1 MHWNLESTRCLL
13 AGLFQRQKEGPVVI
27 HTVEADSEVLYPNYQ
42 SCQNLRQRI
51 RGRKEAATLQPQISE
66 DLKEVKE
73 GMGLNSSIEVDFF
86 ILLDNM
92 AANRYTASRAA
103 PPCRDSPRWLSRGPW
118 TRPCTSYSGKTG
130 EWPVQ
135 LLAQSHAWSDLRV
148 CGKEALQACSH
159 HLLAPPWPGRQ
170 SPCSTAF
177 PGPYASDPGW

>member
-13 AGLFQRQKEGPVVI
+13 AGLFQCQKEGPVVI

-51 RGRKEAATLQPQISE
+51 RGRKEAATSQPQISE

-73 GMGLNSSIEVDFF
+73 GMGLDSSIEVDFF

-130 EWPVQ
+130 
-135 LLAQSHAWSDLRV
+135 SKDLV
-148 CGKEALQACSH
+148 GGVEAD
-159 HLLAPPWPGRQ
+159 GRMYFSLSSSCYTLHVSVIF
-170 SPCSTAF
+170 SPS
-177 PGPYASDPGW
+177 GG